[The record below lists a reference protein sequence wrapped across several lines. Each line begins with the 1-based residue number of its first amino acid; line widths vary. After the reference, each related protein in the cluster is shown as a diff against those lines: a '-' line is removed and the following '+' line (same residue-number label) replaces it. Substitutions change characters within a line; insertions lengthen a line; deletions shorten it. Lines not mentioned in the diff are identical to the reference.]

1 MDRLDVKE
9 LQNFKLTSTNLYITL
24 KIKIIKYMDSLI
36 IKNWLKDNYFI
47 NSKKKITEESNNFS
61 DIKTD
66 TLIELNTSNGN
77 DFLIVKNKFMLSFFH
92 NEFFSILIF
101 LSIAI
106 ALGTLIL
113 FLSYML
119 VFQNPETEKLSTY
132 ECGFEPYE
140 DARHKFDVKFYLIAI
155 LFIVFDVEA
164 MYLFPW
170 SVSLSNINSVG
181 FCAMMDFIIEL
192 GIGFAYV
199 WFLKALE
206 WD

>member
-1 MDRLDVKE
+1 
-9 LQNFKLTSTNLYITL
+9 
-24 KIKIIKYMDSLI
+24 MDSLI

-47 NSKKKITEESNNFS
+47 NSKKKIIEGSNLNETNS
-61 DIKTD
+61 ND
-66 TLIELNTSNGN
+66 LIELNIDNGY
-77 DFLIVKNKFMLSFFH
+77 DFLIIKNKFMLSFFH
-92 NEFFSILIF
+92 NEFFPILIF

-106 ALGTLIL
+106 ALGTIIL
-113 FLSYML
+113 VLSYVL

-140 DARHKFDVKFYLIAI
+140 DARHKFDVKFYLVAI

-181 FCAMMDFIIEL
+181 FCAMIDFIIEL